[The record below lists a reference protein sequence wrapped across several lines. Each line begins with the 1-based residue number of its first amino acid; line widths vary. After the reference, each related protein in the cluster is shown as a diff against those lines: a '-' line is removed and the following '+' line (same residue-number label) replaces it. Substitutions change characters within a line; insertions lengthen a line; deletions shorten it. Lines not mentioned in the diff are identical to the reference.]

1 MFTVYKWSFAGTIS
15 ENTSEPYVLWGIL
28 ALVCFDF
35 LGFFSIKCVRTKS
48 YNLFF
53 GTHVMGLTVTLFAVG
68 GSYPPLLAQ
77 LTAAVL

>member
-1 MFTVYKWSFAGTIS
+1 MVT
-15 ENTSEPYVLWGIL
+15 
-28 ALVCFDF
+28 LVCFDL

-53 GTHVMGLTVTLFAVG
+53 GTHVVGSIVTLFAVG
-68 GSYPPLLAQ
+68 GLNPLPLAQ